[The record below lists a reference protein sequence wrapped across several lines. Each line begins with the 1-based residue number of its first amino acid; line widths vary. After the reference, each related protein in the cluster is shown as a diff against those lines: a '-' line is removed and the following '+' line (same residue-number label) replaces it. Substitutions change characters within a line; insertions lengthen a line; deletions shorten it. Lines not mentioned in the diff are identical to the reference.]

1 METHQTIRTWAEI
14 DLSNLAHNYHT
25 LRGLCPPDCKFLGV
39 VKADAYGHGAVPI
52 AQALQDLGAEML
64 AVACLDEAIE
74 LRRAGIH
81 LPILCLGQTDPQFAP
96 ALLEHQITQTVGDL
110 ETGEALSDRK
120 SVV

>member
-96 ALLEHQITQTVGDL
+96 ALL
-110 ETGEALSDRK
+110 
-120 SVV
+120 